1 MSVDASVTENDM
13 AATLSP
19 TAEHENFAGNPED
32 IENASV
38 ALVINRTASVVSP
51 ELMTTPFSGQVIE
64 QEYFPLA
71 LVSTWMLTV

>member
-1 MSVDASVTENDM
+1 MDASVTENDM

-19 TAEHENFAGNPED
+19 TAEHENVAGNPEE

-51 ELMTTPFSGQVIE
+51 ELMTTPF
-64 QEYFPLA
+64 PARLWNK
-71 LVSTWMLTV
+71 STFRWLLYLPGC